1 MKDRNEWFEEVER
14 AYSKLKIVER
24 PYAPPHAAV
33 AVEAEDVLCCLGL
46 HPHISASDWL
56 VIKRALAG
64 PSQCDERDVSL
75 LRDVQQYRVGELD
88 GDAAKRG
95 RRHARGRLEQPVIR
109 SATDLFRATAWR
121 TVPDL
126 VSGPARRALVHGRAD
141 APRVT
146 SAQIGE
152 TERRA
157 RALERD
163 RARALKR
170 SRKAKR

>member
-1 MKDRNEWFEEVER
+1 M
-14 AYSKLKIVER
+14 
-24 PYAPPHAAV
+24 
-33 AVEAEDVLCCLGL
+33 
-46 HPHISASDWL
+46 
-56 VIKRALAG
+56 
-64 PSQCDERDVSL
+64 
-75 LRDVQQYRVGELD
+75 
-88 GDAAKRG
+88 
-95 RRHARGRLEQPVIR
+95 IR
-109 SATDLFRATAWR
+109 SAVELFRATAWR
-121 TVPDL
+121 AVPDL

>member
-1 MKDRNEWFEEVER
+1 M
-14 AYSKLKIVER
+14 
-24 PYAPPHAAV
+24 
-33 AVEAEDVLCCLGL
+33 
-46 HPHISASDWL
+46 
-56 VIKRALAG
+56 
-64 PSQCDERDVSL
+64 
-75 LRDVQQYRVGELD
+75 
-88 GDAAKRG
+88 
-95 RRHARGRLEQPVIR
+95 IR
-109 SATDLFRATAWR
+109 SAVELFRATAWH

-126 VSGPARRALVHGRAD
+126 VSGPARRALAHGRAD

-152 TERRA
+152 AERRA

>member
-1 MKDRNEWFEEVER
+1 MSCYFCGGSRIASIHSAPDRGVRNWSVGSMTLMRRYDGE
-14 AYSKLKIVER
+14 SIV
-24 PYAPPHAAV
+24 
-33 AVEAEDVLCCLGL
+33 
-46 HPHISASDWL
+46 
-56 VIKRALAG
+56 
-64 PSQCDERDVSL
+64 
-75 LRDVQQYRVGELD
+75 RVELD
-88 GDAAKRG
+88 TSVMPRG
-95 RRHARGRLEQPVIR
+95 QLEQPVIR
-109 SATDLFRATAWR
+109 SAVGLFRATAWH

-126 VSGPARRALVHGRAD
+126 VSGPARRALAHGRAD

-152 TERRA
+152 AERRA

>member
-1 MKDRNEWFEEVER
+1 MSR
-14 AYSKLKIVER
+14 
-24 PYAPPHAAV
+24 
-33 AVEAEDVLCCLGL
+33 
-46 HPHISASDWL
+46 
-56 VIKRALAG
+56 
-64 PSQCDERDVSL
+64 RDVTEELSEKVEKK
-75 LRDVQQYRVGELD
+75 LRRQFALVAREEQRRVGEH
-88 GDAAKRG
+88 GPAAVPPG
-95 RRHARGRLEQPVIR
+95 GGHARGQLEQPVIR
-109 SATDLFRATAWR
+109 SAIDLFRATAWR

-126 VSGPARRALVHGRAD
+126 VSGPARRALTHGRAD

-170 SRKAKR
+170 SRKANR

>member
-1 MKDRNEWFEEVER
+1 MTRGDVTKELSEKVEKKLRRQFALVAQEVWVDPDHRVDFVAFSPGSGGRNAALEHGRFVFVEV
-14 AYSKLKIVER
+14 K
-24 PYAPPHAAV
+24 
-33 AVEAEDVLCCLGL
+33 
-46 HPHISASDWL
+46 
-56 VIKRALAG
+56 
-64 PSQCDERDVSL
+64 
-75 LRDVQQYRVGELD
+75 
-88 GDAAKRG
+88 KRG
-95 RRHARGRLEQPVIR
+95 RRHACGQLEQPVIR

-152 TERRA
+152 TERRV
-157 RALERD
+157 RALKRD

>member
-1 MKDRNEWFEEVER
+1 M
-14 AYSKLKIVER
+14 
-24 PYAPPHAAV
+24 
-33 AVEAEDVLCCLGL
+33 
-46 HPHISASDWL
+46 
-56 VIKRALAG
+56 
-64 PSQCDERDVSL
+64 SL

-88 GDAAKRG
+88 GDVAKRG
-95 RRHARGRLEQPVIR
+95 RRHARGQLEQPVIR

-170 SRKAKR
+170 SRKTKQ

>member
-1 MKDRNEWFEEVER
+1 M
-14 AYSKLKIVER
+14 
-24 PYAPPHAAV
+24 
-33 AVEAEDVLCCLGL
+33 
-46 HPHISASDWL
+46 
-56 VIKRALAG
+56 
-64 PSQCDERDVSL
+64 
-75 LRDVQQYRVGELD
+75 
-88 GDAAKRG
+88 
-95 RRHARGRLEQPVIR
+95 IR
-109 SATDLFRATAWR
+109 SAVELFRATAWR
-121 TVPDL
+121 AMPDL

-146 SAQIGE
+146 SAQTGE

>member
-1 MKDRNEWFEEVER
+1 MFPDQ
-14 AYSKLKIVER
+14 A
-24 PYAPPHAAV
+24 
-33 AVEAEDVLCCLGL
+33 
-46 HPHISASDWL
+46 
-56 VIKRALAG
+56 KRA
-64 PSQCDERDVSL
+64 ERQVFR
-75 LRDVQQYRVGELD
+75 LRDVEQRRVGEH
-88 GDAAKRG
+88 GPAAVPPG
-95 RRHARGRLEQPVIR
+95 GGHAPGQLEQPVIR

-126 VSGPARRALVHGRAD
+126 VSGSARQALVHGRAD

-152 TERRA
+152 TERRS

>member
-1 MKDRNEWFEEVER
+1 MSCYFCGGSRIASINSTPDRDIRNWSVGSMTLMRRYDGEPI
-14 AYSKLKIVER
+14 A
-24 PYAPPHAAV
+24 
-33 AVEAEDVLCCLGL
+33 
-46 HPHISASDWL
+46 
-56 VIKRALAG
+56 
-64 PSQCDERDVSL
+64 
-75 LRDVQQYRVGELD
+75 RVELD
-88 GDAAKRG
+88 
-95 RRHARGRLEQPVIR
+95 
-109 SATDLFRATAWR
+109 TTWR
-121 TVPDL
+121 VMPDL

>member
-1 MKDRNEWFEEVER
+1 MSCYFCGGSRIASLHSAPDRDIQNWSVGSMTLAR
-14 AYSKLKIVER
+14 RYDGQPII
-24 PYAPPHAAV
+24 
-33 AVEAEDVLCCLGL
+33 AVELDTDVALD
-46 HPHISASDWL
+46 ISVNGS
-56 VIKRALAG
+56 AG
-64 PSQCDERDVSL
+64 DCVSAG
-75 LRDVQQYRVGELD
+75 V
-88 GDAAKRG
+88 
-95 RRHARGRLEQPVIR
+95 
-109 SATDLFRATAWR
+109 TATAWR
-121 TVPDL
+121 VMPDL

>member
-1 MKDRNEWFEEVER
+1 M
-14 AYSKLKIVER
+14 
-24 PYAPPHAAV
+24 
-33 AVEAEDVLCCLGL
+33 
-46 HPHISASDWL
+46 
-56 VIKRALAG
+56 
-64 PSQCDERDVSL
+64 SL

-95 RRHARGRLEQPVIR
+95 CRHARGQLEQPVIR

-126 VSGPARRALVHGRAD
+126 VSGPARRVLVHGRAD